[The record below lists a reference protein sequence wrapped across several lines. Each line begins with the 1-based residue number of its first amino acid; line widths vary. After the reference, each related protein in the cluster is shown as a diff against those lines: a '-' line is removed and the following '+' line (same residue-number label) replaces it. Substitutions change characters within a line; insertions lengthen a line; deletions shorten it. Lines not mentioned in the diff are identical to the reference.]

1 MINSELFKLRTNVS
15 KFFITVIMISFV
27 IALGMVFLGIVT
39 AADLK
44 YDGKKASQGVQA
56 SNFER

>member
-39 AADLK
+39 ATDLK
-44 YDGKKASQGVQA
+44 DDG
-56 SNFER
+56 N